1 MTRPALLLQLQL
13 LPVALTNVTFAG
25 NWSCTVALAA
35 GPVPLL
41 VTVKLYV
48 LLAPTTNARLG
59 WDLSRFS
66 VMPLL
71 GVLVTGAAQ
80 PAVGLFW
87 LPVQVAGAGGVV
99 PPVGSTAER
108 LTAVAVLVVVTTI
121 LTTGALAPAA
131 MAAPL

>member
-1 MTRPALLLQLQL
+1 M
-13 LPVALTNVTFAG
+13 PVALTNVRFAG
-25 NWSCTVALAA
+25 NWSCSVALAA

-48 LLAPTTNARLG
+48 LLLPTTSAGLG
-59 WDLSRFS
+59 WDLVRFS
-66 VMPLL
+66 AMPLL

-87 LPVQVAGAGGVV
+87 AVVQVPGAGGVV
-99 PPVGSTAER
+99 PPVGSTED
-108 LTAVAVLVVVTTI
+108 LFVAVAVLVVVTTI

-131 MAAPL
+131 MAVPL